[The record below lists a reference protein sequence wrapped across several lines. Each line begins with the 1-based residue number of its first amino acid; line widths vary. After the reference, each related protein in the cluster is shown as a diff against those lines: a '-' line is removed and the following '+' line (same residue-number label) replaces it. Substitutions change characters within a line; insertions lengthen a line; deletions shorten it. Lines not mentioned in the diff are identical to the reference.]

1 MSSSLVWTF
10 LPMDLL
16 CRRRHRAGN
25 PTLSV
30 SLHEMECWQET
41 TSWLWSWKEVVI
53 ICVNSNLVQDSDKI
67 SVLICFTVSLRTW
80 NILPWLSPVFW
91 KTHLLSYLNRLI
103 IIYDYCK
110 SILTVCGKFNWHAK
124 TERIGKGKMPLSKT
138 KSESEKIAL

>member
-1 MSSSLVWTF
+1 MNKKRDFKISHFCIWGEELFQIKMKFRENNRLCVIKLCVIHDQLFQFVFFKKLVDF
-10 LPMDLL
+10 SRFGL
-16 CRRRHRAGN
+16 G
-25 PTLSV
+25 
-30 SLHEMECWQET
+30 
-41 TSWLWSWKEVVI
+41 
-53 ICVNSNLVQDSDKI
+53 

-80 NILPWLSPVFW
+80 NILLWLSPVFW

-138 KSESEKIAL
+138 KTASEKIVL